1 MLLNDVLDRAIQ
13 RAGLTETNSEYRS
26 QARVYVNATLQ
37 DIAARATWWWMYE
50 EASITTVASQRE
62 YVLASNVQH
71 LLSVRDETND
81 RPLLIVGSSE
91 IDADDPDQ
99 SRTGDAAWV
108 YVAGTDASTGAP
120 ILELHPTPDTSGET
134 IKYRY
139 YKTFPELTSAN
150 DTDDLL
156 QDHGIPLL
164 LHHALYMGAAAGI
177 MVEYGDDTSARLNGG
192 EMERYVR
199 QAKEINGRMA
209 GNRDY
214 RLRRRDARFR
224 LNFRIEEGSLQ

>member
-71 LLSVRDETND
+71 LLSVRDETN
-81 RPLLIVGSSE
+81 
-91 IDADDPDQ
+91 DPDQ